1 MKKVV
6 LITGASKGIGSA
18 IAKRFATGEY
28 IVVINYNKSEAP
40 ALSLSNEIIAT
51 GGTAMCC
58 KADVSNATD
67 VKNMISEIINKFS
80 TVDILINNAG
90 ISYEGLLSD
99 TSDEIWNNIIATNLT
114 GVFNCTK
121 AVLPYMI
128 NQKKGK
134 IINISSIWGICGA
147 SCEVAYSASKSGV
160 IGFSKA
166 LAKEVGPSGVNVNCI
181 APGIIDTDMNNNLT
195 EQDKKDFVEE
205 LPISRIGNAKD
216 IADTA
221 FFLCSES
228 ADYITGQVL
237 AVDGGYSI

>member
-1 MKKVV
+1 
-6 LITGASKGIGSA
+6 
-18 IAKRFATGEY
+18 
-28 IVVINYNKSEAP
+28 
-40 ALSLSNEIIAT
+40 
-51 GGTAMCC
+51 
-58 KADVSNATD
+58 
-67 VKNMISEIINKFS
+67 MISEIINKFS

>member
-1 MKKVV
+1 MKKIV
-6 LITGASKGIGSA
+6 LITGASKGIGCA
-18 IAKRFATGEY
+18 IAKRFASDKY
-28 IVVINYNKSEAP
+28 VVVINYNKSEAS
-40 ALSLSNEIIAT
+40 ALSLSNEIIAA

-58 KADVSNATD
+58 KADVSNAD
-67 VKNMISEIINKFS
+67 YVKKMINEIINKFG

-90 ISYEGLLSD
+90 ISYEGLLND
-99 TSDEIWNNIIATNLT
+99 TTDEIWNNIIATNLT

-160 IGFSKA
+160 IGFTKA
-166 LAKEVGPSGVNVNCI
+166 LAKEIGPSGVTVNCI
-181 APGIIDTDMNNNLT
+181 APGIIDTEMNSNLT

-205 LPISRIGNAKD
+205 LPISRMGTVKD
-216 IADTA
+216 IADTV
-221 FFLCSES
+221 FFLCSDS

>member
-99 TSDEIWNNIIATNLT
+99 TSDEIWNNILFFHNSTFASW
-114 GVFNCTK
+114 
-121 AVLPYMI
+121 
-128 NQKKGK
+128 KK
-134 IINISSIWGICGA
+134 
-147 SCEVAYSASKSGV
+147 
-160 IGFSKA
+160 
-166 LAKEVGPSGVNVNCI
+166 L
-181 APGIIDTDMNNNLT
+181 
-195 EQDKKDFVEE
+195 
-205 LPISRIGNAKD
+205 
-216 IADTA
+216 
-221 FFLCSES
+221 
-228 ADYITGQVL
+228 
-237 AVDGGYSI
+237 